1 MENIEQYTPS
11 LRKELSKALA
21 RRKNILTYIRHVAPR
36 DNNRAQVEKNLER
49 YKIELDVLNA
59 HIEAMQ
65 DEMKVLKRQ
74 LSDKGVSFTLKAVK
88 PVEPR
93 KRPEKSPY
101 VANGKMAFDDAQKA
115 QEFIADL
122 MNRGYR
128 FWAKG
133 KTPILRDSDFYGVQ
147 WHDTNDGKL
156 FFTTKRRDVYRTY
169 ATTK

>member
-1 MENIEQYTPS
+1 M
-11 LRKELSKALA
+11 LSKALS

-115 QEFIADL
+115 QVAADIDAL
-122 MNRGYR
+122 VNSAG
-128 FWAKG
+128 WQQALADKG
-133 KTPILRDSDFYGVQ
+133 WLNTYLAGDDFQAQLAVEIETTTQILKDIGLVQ
-147 WHDTNDGKL
+147 
-156 FFTTKRRDVYRTY
+156 
-169 ATTK
+169 

>member
-1 MENIEQYTPS
+1 M
-11 LRKELSKALA
+11 LSKALA

-101 VANGKMAFDDAQKA
+101 VANGKKWFDDADKA
-115 QEFIADL
+115 IELIKNL
-122 MNRGYR
+122 MQRGYSFR
-128 FWAKG
+128 VLGSK
-133 KTPILRDSDFYGVQ
+133 KVPPIIGGSFGGFGIQ
-147 WHDTNDGKL
+147 WCDTTEGKL
-156 FFTTKRRDVYRTY
+156 FFYTDRPGVFRCYSSEKR
-169 ATTK
+169 